1 MLDLAE
7 KQQVR
12 ATTDRKTFLINELY
26 KLGLNKT
33 RDGRSFEECTLFTLE
48 HVHIN
53 EKCRKARELSENMFQ
68 KNEINIQRQQ
78 NGY

>member
-7 KQQVR
+7 KQRVR
-12 ATTDRKTFLINELY
+12 AVNDRKTYLINELY
-26 KLGLNKT
+26 RLGLNKT

-53 EKCRKARELSENMFQ
+53 ERCRKAR
-68 KNEINIQRQQ
+68 K
-78 NGY
+78 Y

>member
-7 KQQVR
+7 KQRQR
-12 ATTDRKTFLINELY
+12 AVNDKRMFLINELY

-53 EKCRKARELSENMFQ
+53 EKCRKAREIEQ
-68 KNEINIQRQQ
+68 
-78 NGY
+78 G